1 MYRILFLAAALPA
14 VFLIWKIYKMDR
26 VEKEPTGLLVSLV
39 FLAIGSIL
47 IAMVCESLG
56 GSILAS
62 FLMPDTVLYNLV
74 FYFFVVGLSEEL
86 AKYLMLRLRTW
97 RSPAFNCR
105 FDGVVYAVTVSLGF
119 ALWENV
125 AYVMQYGFT
134 TAVLRAVTAIPGH
147 ACFGVFM
154 GVWYGAAKHCELAGG
169 SKTKALRR
177 RAIWIPVVLHGLYD
191 FIASLGGS
199 LFTFAFIAYIAVL
212 FLISWGTAKRAAQE
226 DLYFGQSE
234 TQM

>member
-1 MYRILFLAAALPA
+1 M
-14 VFLIWKIYKMDR
+14 
-26 VEKEPTGLLVSLV
+26 

-47 IAMVCESLG
+47 IAMVGEWLG
-56 GSILAS
+56 GTILSS

-74 FYFFVVGLSEEL
+74 YYFLVVGVSEEL
-86 AKYLMLRLRTW
+86 AKYLILRLRTW
-97 RSPAFNCR
+97 KAPAFNCR

-154 GVWYGAAKHCELAGG
+154 GVWYGMAKHCDLYGG
-169 SKTKALRR
+169 RKSLLRR
-177 RAIWIPVVLHGLYD
+177 AVWIPILLHGLYD
-191 FIASLGGS
+191 FIASLGGT
-199 LFTFAFIAYIAVL
+199 LFTVAFIAYIAVL

-226 DLYFGQSE
+226 DVYFG
-234 TQM
+234 